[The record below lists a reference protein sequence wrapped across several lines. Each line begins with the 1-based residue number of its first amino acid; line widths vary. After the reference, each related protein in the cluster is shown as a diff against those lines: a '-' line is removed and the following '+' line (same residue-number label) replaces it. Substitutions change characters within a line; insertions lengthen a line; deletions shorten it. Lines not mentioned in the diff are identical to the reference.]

1 MDRYEDPAW
10 AIERQLA
17 DLYGERQLLL
27 DSMTQANS
35 RLREIYKEQDVL
47 LAQLREIQGVRS

>member
-10 AIERQLA
+10 IVERQLA
-17 DLYGERQLLL
+17 DLYSERQLLL
-27 DSMTQANS
+27 NGMTQANT
-35 RLREIYKEQDVL
+35 RLREIYKEQEVL

>member
-10 AIERQLA
+10 EVERQLA

-27 DSMTQANS
+27 STMTQANT
-35 RLREIYKEQDVL
+35 RLREIYREQESL
-47 LAQLREIQGVRS
+47 LAQLREIKGVRS